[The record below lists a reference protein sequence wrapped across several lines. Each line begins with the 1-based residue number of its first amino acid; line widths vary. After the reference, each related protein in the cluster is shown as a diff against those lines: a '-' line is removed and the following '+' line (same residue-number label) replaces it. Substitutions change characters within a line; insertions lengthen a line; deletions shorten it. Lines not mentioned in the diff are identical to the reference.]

1 MAKCNYIKVEVASQG
16 CHLQTKVNG
25 NSERVLDA
33 MRSAPILDLMRLR
46 LELMRLTSLCEK
58 VIKEDE
64 NVNKSMRKSNGGGRR
79 C

>member
-25 NSERVLDA
+25 ITGKDLNA
-33 MRSAPILDLMRLR
+33 MRSAPILDVMCLM
-46 LELMRLTSLCEK
+46 LEFMRLTSLCEK
-58 VIKEDE
+58 VI
-64 NVNKSMRKSNGGGRR
+64 GGRR

>member
-25 NSERVLDA
+25 NGDHVLDA
-33 MRSAPILDLMRLR
+33 MRSAPVMDVMRLR

-58 VIKEDE
+58 VIKEGQDVKKKA
-64 NVNKSMRKSNGGGRR
+64 NA
-79 C
+79 

>member
-25 NSERVLDA
+25 ITDKDLNV
-33 MRSAPILDLMRLR
+33 MRSAPILDVMRLR

-58 VIKEDE
+58 VIKEE
-64 NVNKSMRKSNGGGRR
+64 ERNAK
-79 C
+79 

>member
-25 NSERVLDA
+25 ITGQDLNA
-33 MRSAPILDLMRLR
+33 MRSAPILDVMRLR

-58 VIKEDE
+58 IIGDV
-64 NVNKSMRKSNGGGRR
+64 R
-79 C
+79 

>member
-25 NSERVLDA
+25 NSDHVLDA
-33 MRSAPILDLMRLR
+33 MRSAPILDVMRIR

-58 VIKEDE
+58 VIKEE
-64 NVNKSMRKSNGGGRR
+64 ARNAMRKSNGGGESKK

>member
-1 MAKCNYIKVEVASQG
+1 MAKCNYISVEVASQG

-25 NSERVLDA
+25 NSKKVLDA
-33 MRSAPILDLMRLR
+33 MRSAPILDVMRLR
-46 LELMRLTSLCEK
+46 LELVRLTGLCEK

-64 NVNKSMRKSNGGGRR
+64 NVNRSMRKSNRGGKK

>member
-1 MAKCNYIKVEVASQG
+1 MAKCNYISVEVASQG

-25 NSERVLDA
+25 NSDHVLDA
-33 MRSAPILDLMRLR
+33 MRNAPILDVMRLR

-58 VIKEDE
+58 VIKEE
-64 NVNKSMRKSNGGGRR
+64 ARNAMRKSNGGGGKK